1 MCEPSRPVRLRRI
14 VPMLLSAIVL
24 AAACGG
30 DDGDAEAETEDASPK
45 IGDHWHMA
53 IGFSRCGEE
62 LPFQADA
69 DGDPDGIH
77 THADGLI
84 HIHPFSNDAAGANAQ
99 LGVFLDVVGADF
111 ADSVLTLADGGPLD
125 PAQGCDG
132 GPAELVVARWDSPDD
147 PTPEVTV
154 VEDPSDLTDVPLDSD
169 GGVVA
174 AAVVPEGKVP
184 ALPPSAATVGAPGD
198 LPPEATGQGIPVDPT
213 SVFTVAPVLGI
224 HGEPC
229 GVTATESARGGR
241 CYELGAPLLDEQA
254 AFSAEAIT
262 DGKGTW
268 GVQIK
273 LTSAAQVALN
283 QATTE
288 CLNQSAVCP
297 TGQAAIVSNG
307 TVVVAPRLTS
317 FGMTQLLITTADM
330 DEDQANEL
338 AATIS
343 QGI

>member
-1 MCEPSRPVRLRRI
+1 
-14 VPMLLSAIVL
+14 VL
-24 AAACGG
+24 CAALFAAACG
-30 DDGDAEAETEDASPK
+30 DDSDDDPSADESGPA
-45 IGDHWHMA
+45 IGEHWHMA

-62 LPFQADA
+62 LPFQSDA

-99 LGVFLDVVGADF
+99 LGVFLDVVGAEF

-125 PAQGCDG
+125 PAQGCNG
-132 GPAELVVARWDSPDD
+132 EPAELVVARWDSPDD

-154 VEDPSDLTDVPLDSD
+154 VEQPSDLTDLPLDTD
-169 GGVVA
+169 GGVLAV
-174 AAVVPEGKVP
+174 AVVPKGTVP
-184 ALPPSAATVGAPGD
+184 ALPPSAATVRAPGD
-198 LPPEATGQGIPVDPT
+198 LPPEATGQGTPVDAT
-213 SVFTVAPVLGI
+213 SVFMVAPVLGI
-224 HGEPC
+224 HAEPC
-229 GVTATESARGGR
+229 GATATEAVRGGR
-241 CYELGAPLLDEQA
+241 CYELGPALLDEQA

-262 DGKGTW
+262 DGEGTW

-273 LTSAAQVALN
+273 LTTAAQVALN
-283 QATTE
+283 EATTE

-307 TVVVAPRLTS
+307 KVVVAPRLTS

-330 DEDQANEL
+330 DEDRANEL

-343 QGI
+343 EGI

>member
-1 MCEPSRPVRLRRI
+1 VRLRR
-14 VPMLLSAIVL
+14 LLLPVL
-24 AAACGG
+24 CAGLLATACGDD
-30 DDGDAEAETEDASPK
+30 DDGDEPSADQSGPA
-45 IGDHWHMA
+45 IGEHWHMA
-53 IGFSRCGEE
+53 IGFSRCDEE

-69 DGDPDGIH
+69 EGDPDGIH

-99 LGVFLDVVGADF
+99 LGVFLDVVGAEF

-132 GPAELVVARWDSPDD
+132 EPAELVVARWASPDD

-154 VEDPSDLTDVPLDSD
+154 VEKPADLTDIPLDTD
-169 GGVVA
+169 GGVLAV
-174 AAVVPEGKVP
+174 AVVREGTVP
-184 ALPPSAATVGAPGD
+184 ALPPSAATVGAPSD
-198 LPPEATGQGIPVDPT
+198 LPPEATGQGTPVDPA

-229 GVTATESARGGR
+229 GATATESASGGQ
-241 CYELGAPLLDEQA
+241 CYELGAAVLDEQA

-283 QATTE
+283 GATTD
-288 CLNQSAVCP
+288 CLNQSERCP
-297 TGQAAIVSNG
+297 TGQAAIVSKG
-307 TVVVAPRLTS
+307 KVVVAPRLTS

-343 QGI
+343 EGI